1 MKAVSPTLPD
11 WLDSAMWTAWE
22 IHRKEIKKK
31 LTPKSVEL
39 QLEFL
44 CRHKADH
51 REIIKQ
57 SIMNGWTGLFELKG
71 KSKPDPKPVVR
82 PRETYTAPTGKA
94 TVAGYRAALEFLP
107 AYMRK
112 KYEDKLKDEPESPEE
127 AAL

>member
-1 MKAVSPTLPD
+1 MSEPPILPD

-71 KSKPDPKPVVR
+71 KAKQESPLKRHEYYKPPPSS
-82 PRETYTAPTGKA
+82 AKA
-94 TVAGYRAALEFLP
+94 TPEGLRSAIACLP
-107 AYMRK
+107 AHLRK
-112 KYEDKLKDEPESPEE
+112 RLEKHTDEPEDPQE

>member
-1 MKAVSPTLPD
+1 MNSPTLPD

-57 SIMNGWTGLFELKG
+57 SIMNGWTGLFELKV
-71 KSKPDPKPVVR
+71 KSKPDPKPIIR
-82 PRETYTAPTGKA
+82 PRETYKPPTGKA
-94 TVAGYRAALEFLP
+94 TVAGYKAAIDCLPGYLRRQLE
-107 AYMRK
+107 AK
-112 KYEDKLKDEPESPEE
+112 HK
-127 AAL
+127 